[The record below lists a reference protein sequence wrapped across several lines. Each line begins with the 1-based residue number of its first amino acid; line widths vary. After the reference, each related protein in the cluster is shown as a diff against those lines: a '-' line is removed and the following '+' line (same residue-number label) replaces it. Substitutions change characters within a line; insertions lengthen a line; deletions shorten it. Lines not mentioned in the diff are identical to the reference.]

1 MGIKLLNKFLRQFH
15 LNEIIEMPIHHLYGK
30 KIAVDAS
37 IYLYKCKEDGQLIPN
52 IYFMCSLFRKH
63 NITPIFIFDGK
74 PPIEKKNILIKRK
87 IRKNQAK
94 QQFLQI
100 KEKIKNASQ
109 IEKKKLTQ
117 QMKIL
122 KKKFIRITYQ
132 DIQNVKELLDCYGI
146 TYLTANGEADIL
158 CAQLVINNQVFACL
172 SEDTDLFVHGCPRVL
187 RYFSFI
193 NKTVVLYNLHNILK
207 KINLSFEHFKQICI
221 LSTNDYNISNKNIFQ
236 YYNLFLDF
244 EKSTLNIDFYNWLYH
259 KNLLETSI
267 LNLRKINKI
276 FNHNNEKYSIN
287 ISNKKILFKKLYN
300 LLNSFNFIFIA
311 N

>member
-1 MGIKLLNKFLRQFH
+1 
-15 LNEIIEMPIHHLYGK
+15 
-30 KIAVDAS
+30 
-37 IYLYKCKEDGQLIPN
+37 
-52 IYFMCSLFRKH
+52 
-63 NITPIFIFDGK
+63 
-74 PPIEKKNILIKRK
+74 EKKNILIKRK

-244 EKSTLNIDFYNWLYH
+244 EKSTLNIDFYDWLYH

>member
-87 IRKNQAK
+87 IRKNKAK

-244 EKSTLNIDFYNWLYH
+244 EKSTLNIDFYDWLYH

>member
-1 MGIKLLNKFLRQFH
+1 
-15 LNEIIEMPIHHLYGK
+15 
-30 KIAVDAS
+30 
-37 IYLYKCKEDGQLIPN
+37 
-52 IYFMCSLFRKH
+52 MCSLFRKH

-87 IRKNQAK
+87 RKKNQAEK
-94 QQFLQI
+94 QFLQI
-100 KEKIKNASQ
+100 KEQIKSASQ
-109 IEKKKLTQ
+109 FEIKRLNQK
-117 QMKIL
+117 MKIL

-132 DIQNVKELLDCYGI
+132 DIQDVKQLLDYYGI
-146 TYLTANGEADIL
+146 THFTANGEADSL
-158 CAQLVINNQVFACL
+158 CAQLVIKNQVYACL

-193 NKTVVLYNLHNILK
+193 NKTVVLYNLYNILK
-207 KINLSFEHFKQICI
+207 KLNLSFEHFKQICM
-221 LSTNDYNISNKNIFQ
+221 LSTNDYNISKKNIFQ

-244 EKSTLNIDFYNWLYH
+244 EKSILNIDFYDWLNH
-259 KNLLETSI
+259 KNLLETTI
-267 LNLRKINKI
+267 LHLKNINKI
-276 FNHNNEKYSIN
+276 FNHGDEQYSIN